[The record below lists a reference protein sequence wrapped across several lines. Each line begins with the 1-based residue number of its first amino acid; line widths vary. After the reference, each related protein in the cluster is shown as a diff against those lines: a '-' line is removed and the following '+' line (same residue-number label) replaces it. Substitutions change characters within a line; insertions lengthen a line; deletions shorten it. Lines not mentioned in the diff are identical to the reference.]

1 MERRKHF
8 LLIISFFGFF
18 NCYAQDGNYAVN
30 KIPAQLLVNSNVVKR
45 FEELRFEVI
54 DIGKARLYHKYVI
67 TILNEKGNGHA
78 NLHMEYD
85 KLHSIE
91 SIEGRLYDE
100 SGKKI
105 KTLKKGDI
113 QDLSGTSEMSLAED
127 NRIKQFSF
135 YHKSYPYT
143 VEYETEV
150 KYNHTLFYPWWVPQE
165 DENYA
170 VEYSRISVSCPQGID
185 FRFKAYNYPGQQVIT
200 TEKNN
205 KVSTWEIKNLASIEE
220 EYAAPHWLEITP
232 AVCMGPV
239 QFQMENYVGNMSTW
253 QDFGKFVYALKNG
266 RDQLP
271 DNIKQT
277 VHSLTDGITDTK
289 KKIEILY
296 DFFQKNTRYIS
307 IQLGIGGWQPFDAK
321 NVAANRYG
329 DCKALSNY
337 MYSLL
342 KEAGVRSF
350 YTLVKADARNF
361 FIKDFPFS
369 QFNHV
374 ILCVPVQKDTVWLE
388 CTSQTSP
395 AGYLGHMTA
404 QRPALLIDENGGTIV
419 QTPKYGLKEN
429 LQLRNTL
436 ASIDEEG
443 NLTANIITDYKA
455 LQQDRLHGII
465 NNYSKDNVMEYLKSE
480 IDLPNYDVVKFDY
493 KEQRSALPVITETL
507 NITDKNY
514 AQVSGSRLF
523 INPNIISKTHH
534 KIIAN
539 SERKFEVVL
548 SLEYRDVDTVQIIIP
563 VGYQAESVPE
573 PQNIKTRFGTYTSSV
588 KLSGEKIIYYRSME
602 EYEGRFPSGA
612 YNDLVKFYDQV
623 YKADRNKVVFVK
635 K

>member
-1 MERRKHF
+1 MKRIKYF
-8 LLIISFFGFF
+8 LLAISFIGFF
-18 NCYAQDGNYAVN
+18 NGYAQDGNYAVS
-30 KIPAQLLVNSNVVKR
+30 KIPAALLVNSNVVKR
-45 FEELRFEVI
+45 FEELRFDVI
-54 DIGKARLYHKYVI
+54 DIGKARLYHKTAI
-67 TILNEKGNGHA
+67 TILNEKGDDNA
-78 NLHMEYD
+78 NLEMGYD

-91 SIEGRLYDE
+91 SIEGRLYDQN
-100 SGKKI
+100 GKKI
-105 KTLKKGDI
+105 QTLKKGDVRDI
-113 QDLSGTSEMSLAED
+113 SGTSEMSLAED
-127 NRIKQFSF
+127 NRIKEFSF

-150 KYNHTLFYPWWVPQE
+150 KYNYTLFYPRWIPQE

-170 VEYSRISVSCPQGID
+170 VEYSRISVSCPPGIE
-185 FRFKAYNYPGQQVIT
+185 FRYKAYNYPGLPVIT

-205 KVSTWEIKNLASIEE
+205 KVSTWEIRNLASIEE
-220 EYAAPHWLEITP
+220 EYAAPYWLEITP
-232 AVCMGPV
+232 SVCMAPV
-239 QFQMENYVGNMSTW
+239 QFQVESYVGNMSTW
-253 QDFGKFVYALKNG
+253 QDFGKFVYALKSG

-271 DNIKQT
+271 DNIRQT

-289 KKIEILY
+289 KKIEVLY

-321 NVAANRYG
+321 NVATNRYG

-350 YTLVKADARNF
+350 YTLIKADARNF
-361 FIKDFPFS
+361 FIKDFPYS

-404 QRPALLIDENGGTIV
+404 ERPVLLIDENGGTIV

-429 LQLRNTL
+429 LQVRNTL

-455 LQQDRLHGII
+455 LQQDKLHGII

-480 IDLPNYDVVKFDY
+480 IDLPNYDVIKYDY
-493 KEQRSALPVITETL
+493 KEKRSSLPVITETL
-507 NITDKNY
+507 DITDKNY

-523 INPNIISKTHH
+523 VNPNIISKSHH
-534 KIIAN
+534 KIMTN
-539 SERKFEVVL
+539 NERKFEVVL
-548 SLEYRDVDTVQIIIP
+548 NFEYRDVDTVQIKVP
-563 VGYQAESVPE
+563 SGYKPESVPE
-573 PQNIKTRFGTYTSSV
+573 PLSIKTKFGSYTTSV
-588 KLSGEKIIYYRSME
+588 KLLDDKIIYYRSME
-602 EYEGRFPSGA
+602 EYEGRFPASS

-623 YKADRNKVVFVK
+623 YKADRIKVVLVK